1 MGDTYFLQFY
11 IKGAIFQYC
20 FLNGI
25 ISAIQLTIATILI
38 RDTLPNHH
46 IPTFALGAITTD
58 LLARTL
64 LHQSLFSAPS
74 IALLLAALP
83 TTLQITQK
91 IRLPVQPAPTKP
103 LPSALGAFLLTT
115 LLVSTYLLCTPTTDP
130 IPLLVDQGALQFHE
144 YTQTATS
151 STLRG
156 AVAEYHARYGRP
168 PPPGFDI
175 WYQYASDRRS
185 KVINEFDQIVGD
197 LRVFWGVEP
206 PVLRERVVRAAA
218 VGGNDLAHI
227 RIRDGKAEIASAP
240 QWRVRPRGP
249 FVCCLLFVVWA
260 NLGSGC
266 RRRWFGLLMRLSSG
280 CRIWI
285 SCSMRMMNR
294 GWSSRGRKN
303 RRFMKLRRNHGI
315 LPLQPENTPI
325 GIPK

>member
-11 IKGAIFQYC
+11 LTGALFQYC
-20 FLNGI
+20 LLNGI
-25 ISAIQLTIATILI
+25 ISAIQFNIAAILI

-74 IALLLAALP
+74 ITFLLAALP
-83 TTLQITQK
+83 TTLLITQK
-91 IRLPVQPAPTKP
+91 IRHPAKPVPTKP
-103 LPSALGAFLLTT
+103 LPSLLTAFLLTT
-115 LLVSTYLLCTPTTDP
+115 LLVSAYLLCHPTQDP
-130 IPLLVDQGALQFHE
+130 IPLLVDAGALQFHE

-151 STLRG
+151 TTLRG

-197 LRVFWGVEP
+197 LRPFWGVDP
-206 PVLRERVVRAAA
+206 AVLRERVVKAAA
-218 VGGNDLAHI
+218 LPKNDLAHI

-240 QWRVRPRGP
+240 QWRVRPP
-249 FVCCLLFVVWA
+249 FLCDLLTWGVDVGGDGSDYWCFCQVVAGYGYFV
-260 NLGSGC
+260 
-266 RRRWFGLLMRLSSG
+266 
-280 CRIWI
+280 
-285 SCSMRMMNR
+285 
-294 GWSSRGRKN
+294 
-303 RRFMKLRRNHGI
+303 
-315 LPLQPENTPI
+315 
-325 GIPK
+325 